1 MISSQ
6 RPIGT
11 PEQLGGHQLPHLT
24 HTGATA
30 LRKVE
35 ESNPQV

>member
-30 LRKVE
+30 LRKAEVTL
-35 ESNPQV
+35 PQP